1 MKCTENLPNLT
12 FTRLC
17 LYMNGELKILQPIII
32 VKRWVGSH
40 CHSLNALE
48 WQFLIS
54 VGHQFKEHFQK
65 RTSVFQRLRVRGVW
79 GEHLWSPEQCLEITT
94 LDIVFH
100 VVPLVET
107 KFRRIT
113 QPRFTTRKNSII
125 GYYSGTNTRSN
136 QG

>member
-1 MKCTENLPNLT
+1 MRYFYQEMKCTENLPNLT

-65 RTSVFQRLRVRGVW
+65 KD
-79 GEHLWSPEQCLEITT
+79 QCFPTIKSSGSLGWA
-94 LDIVFH
+94 L
-100 VVPLVET
+100 VVPRVVFVNHYT
-107 KFRRIT
+107 GHCFSCGPISGD
-113 QPRFTTRKNSII
+113 QISANNSTPLH
-125 GYYSGTNTRSN
+125 YSKKTW
-136 QG
+136 